1 MAISP
6 CPQSILLITN
16 NTIYITFFCSLFSC
30 PNRRRDDLQVGNP
43 YIECQQTING

>member
-16 NTIYITFFCSLFSC
+16 NTFCSLFSC
-30 PNRRRDDLQVGNP
+30 PNRRRDDLQVRNP